1 MKLEKQNYMKLVLND
16 GRVIKF
22 EYYIGC
28 SYAISNPQCAAGNP
42 VLKGCGRNVQ
52 RQYSFALGM
61 KYYTGIWIEVY
72 YGGQRHSFC
81 EYHPDFESA
90 QKRVLELNEIY
101 NTRSR
106 YRML

>member
-1 MKLEKQNYMKLVLND
+1 MKLVLND
-16 GRVIKF
+16 GRVVEF

-42 VLKGCGRNVQ
+42 VLKDCCRNIQ
-52 RQYSFALGM
+52 RLYSFALGM
-61 KYYTGIWIEVY
+61 KYYTGIWIEVAY
-72 YGGQRHSFC
+72 HDGNRHSFC

-90 QKRVLELNEIY
+90 RKRQLKLNEIY
-101 NTRSR
+101 GTRNK